1 MDEIASPPLSTDI
14 TEGVCKY
21 PNVSW
26 THGTAGFPRVT
37 SQTSQFLAQQELL
50 VPDNVPMRESLARQT
65 LTSPGRETQAESP
78 SSVKAFAVR
87 ESTRLSQI
95 PVRSPA
101 ESLAT
106 LRNQYVIKTDP
117 TGQATL
123 DITYPKE
130 EADAPP
136 PEHPGN
142 KEDKIEGEKTKEPP
156 DPKELDIIARSFL
169 SFRDHFKNVRNQHN
183 TLGELCKEADFHL
196 RQSKVAQ
203 TDLAKKFRVLTEHTQ
218 QVLQG
223 TSPEGPVVPPDTSA
237 EDKSSE

>member
-14 TEGVCKY
+14 
-21 PNVSW
+21 SW
-26 THGTAGFPRVT
+26 THGTAGSPRVT

-50 VPDNVPMRESLARQT
+50 VPDNVPTRESLARQT

-117 TGQATL
+117 TGQATH

-130 EADAPP
+130 EEAHVSP

>member
-1 MDEIASPPLSTDI
+1 MDEIASSPLSTDI
-14 TEGVCKY
+14 
-21 PNVSW
+21 SW
-26 THGTAGFPRVT
+26 THGTTGSPRVT
-37 SQTSQFLAQQELL
+37 SLASQFLAQQELL

-65 LTSPGRETQAESP
+65 LTVKSPGRETQVESP

-95 PVRSPA
+95 PLRSPA

-106 LRNQYVIKTDP
+106 LRNQYVTRTDP

-130 EADAPP
+130 EAHVPP

-169 SFRDHFKNVRNQHN
+169 SFRDHFRNVRNQHN

-203 TDLAKKFRVLTEHTQ
+203 TDLAKKFRVLTEHSQ

-223 TSPEGPVVPPDTSA
+223 TSPEGPVVLPDTSA